1 MVKTLTFLFNIIYK
15 IMERERIVELFKLR
29 MEMESLRIMAERIA
43 ANSTRLA
50 NDSKKIKETADESD
64 DPEIK
69 SAAAIELF
77 AILME
82 SLKDQAKMA
91 QIKERAEEI
100 KKRVDKIKAEY
111 DKEREEAE
119 LKKLE
124 KELEFVDWNSLLK

>member
-1 MVKTLTFLFNIIYK
+1 
-15 IMERERIVELFKLR
+15 
-29 MEMESLRIMAERIA
+29 MAERIA

>member
-1 MVKTLTFLFNIIYK
+1 
-15 IMERERIVELFKLR
+15 MERERIVELFKLR

-43 ANSTRLA
+43 ANNTRLT
-50 NDSKKIKETADESD
+50 NESRKIKEAADESD
-64 DPEIK
+64 DPEINTT
-69 SAAAIELF
+69 AAIKLF

-100 KKRVDKIKAEY
+100 KKRVDEIKAEY

-119 LKKLE
+119 LKKA
-124 KELEFVDWNSLLK
+124 